1 MELKVKDIVNV
12 YTILKDAK
20 LTKMDSMDKFKLIKM
35 MRAMK
40 PTAEEW
46 DSFLSTV
53 DEKLKKEN
61 HDDFI
66 EKARKWQ
73 QEGEKTTLTEEEKLE
88 VNTYFIEYQ
97 REKNECIKDELEKTV
112 SLEFEKLQQGAFEKL
127 IDSNDWD
134 VKNIMEL
141 EHILVE

>member
-73 QEGEKTTLTEEEKLE
+73 QEGENTTLTEEEKLE